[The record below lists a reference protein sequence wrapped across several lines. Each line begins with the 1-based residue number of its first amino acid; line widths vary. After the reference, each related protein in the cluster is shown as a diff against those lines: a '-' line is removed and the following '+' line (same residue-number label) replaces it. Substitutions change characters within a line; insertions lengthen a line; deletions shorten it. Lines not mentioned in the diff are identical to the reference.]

1 MLKLDKQNLNKKT
14 FIQRIVG
21 KRNIFIDIS
30 KLNSENSK
38 QISEELKKID
48 PSIQL
53 TYHSLSSE
61 KSINKT
67 LNKWKELE
75 SLNKIIDFNEK
86 DEKGRLFNEKD
97 EKGRL
102 K

>member
-1 MLKLDKQNLNKKT
+1 MLKPDNQELNKKT

-30 KLNSENSK
+30 KLTSKKSK

-48 PSIQL
+48 PSIQCK
-53 TYHSLSSE
+53 YHFISSE
-61 KSINKT
+61 KSINKV
-67 LNKWKELE
+67 LNKWKKLE
-75 SLNKIIDFNEK
+75 SLDEIIDFNEK
-86 DEKGRLFNEKD
+86 E

-102 K
+102 KWKN

>member
-1 MLKLDKQNLNKKT
+1 MLKPDNQNLNQKT
-14 FIQRIVG
+14 FISCIIGEKTVFTG
-21 KRNIFIDIS
+21 IIKIYPKNA
-30 KLNSENSK
+30 E

-75 SLNKIIDFNEK
+75 SLDKIIDFNEK
-86 DEKGRLFNEKD
+86 DEKGRLKWKN
-97 EKGRL
+97 
-102 K
+102 

>member
-1 MLKLDKQNLNKKT
+1 MLKLDKQNLNQKT
-14 FIQRIVG
+14 FISCIIGEKTVFTCII
-21 KRNIFIDIS
+21 KIYP
-30 KLNSENSK
+30 KNSK

-48 PSIQL
+48 PNIQC
-53 TYHSLSSE
+53 TYHFISSE
-61 KSINKT
+61 KSINKV

-75 SLNKIIDFNEK
+75 SLDKIIDFNEK
-86 DEKGRLFNEKD
+86 E

>member
-1 MLKLDKQNLNKKT
+1 MLKPDNQELNKKT

-21 KRNIFIDIS
+21 KRNIFIDIN

-48 PSIQL
+48 PNIQC
-53 TYHSLSSE
+53 TYHFISSE
-61 KSINKT
+61 KSINKV

-75 SLNKIIDFNEK
+75 SLDEIIDFNEK
-86 DEKGRLFNEKD
+86 E

-102 K
+102 KWKN